1 MFAAIGTLVIVALLS
16 MTVTRVAAG
25 ALVATGLPPEIARFQ
40 ARSAFTGVGFTT
52 NESAN
57 LVRHPQRRRV
67 VFHLMLLGNLGT
79 ATVLATLVLGILAPG
94 PLRADARF
102 LLILGGVSLL
112 FLILRF
118 GPIDRA
124 FTRFGMRAGPRWA
137 GRHLDG
143 PVELL
148 EVASDRVVVE
158 VTIAGGPDAGP
169 ERRRLDLPP
178 GQALV
183 IGVVGT
189 DGEFRD
195 VWAPNGVTDYA
206 AGETVVL
213 FGRSK
218 LLRGLAPDAV
228 ATRADG

>member
-25 ALVATGLPPEIARFQ
+25 ALVATGLPPDIARFQ

-57 LVRHPQRRRV
+57 VVRHPQRRRV

-94 PLRADARF
+94 PLQADARF
-102 LLILGGVSLL
+102 FLILGGVAVL
-112 FLILRF
+112 FVVLRF

-137 GRHLDG
+137 GQHVDG

-148 EVASDRVVVE
+148 DVGSDRVVVE
-158 VTIAGGPDAGP
+158 VAITGGADAGP
-169 ERRRLDLPP
+169 ERRRLDIPP
-178 GQALV
+178 GQVLV
-183 IGVVGT
+183 IGVVGA

-206 AGETVVL
+206 VGETVVL
-213 FGRSK
+213 FGRSAV
-218 LLRGLAPDAV
+218 LRRLAPDPAGTG
-228 ATRADG
+228 AGG

>member
-1 MFAAIGTLVIVALLS
+1 MFAAIGTLIIVALLS

-52 NESAN
+52 NESVTV
-57 LVRHPQRRRV
+57 VRHPQRRRV

-94 PLRADARF
+94 PLQADMRF
-102 LLILGGVSLL
+102 FLILATVGVL

-124 FTRFGMRAGPRWA
+124 FTRVGMRAGPRWA
-137 GRHLDG
+137 GRHVDG
-143 PVELL
+143 PVECL
-148 EVASDRVVVE
+148 EVSSDRVVVE
-158 VTIAGGPDAGP
+158 VAITGDREAGS
-169 ERRRLDLPP
+169 ERRRLDLPT
-178 GQALV
+178 GQVLV
-183 IGVVGT
+183 LGVRGA
-189 DGEFRD
+189 DGGFRD

-206 AGETVVL
+206 VGETVVL
-213 FGRSK
+213 FGSPRV
-218 LLRGLAPDAV
+218 LGRLAADAGG
-228 ATRADG
+228 AAAGG